1 MENKYTITREDIIT
15 IIDALCDA
23 SLRRLYLAHDEYYKD
38 VKSFNEAEYERY
50 MAMANKLNTMVW
62 GE

>member
-1 MENKYTITREDIIT
+1 MKNTYTINREDIIT

-23 SLRRLYLAHDEYYKD
+23 SLRRLYLANDEQYKD
-38 VKSFNEAEYERY
+38 VKSYNEAEYGRY
-50 MAMANKLNTMVW
+50 MAMVNKLNTMLW

>member
-1 MENKYTITREDIIT
+1 MKNTYTITREDIIT

-23 SLRRLYLAHDEYYKD
+23 SLRRLYLANDDLYKD
-38 VKSFNEAEYERY
+38 VNPNNEAEYERY
-50 MAMANKLNTMVW
+50 MAMVNKLNTMVW